1 MSGDWFALL
10 TAEARRTSITATAAR
25 LGYSRTAVSLA
36 LAGKY
41 PGGTDK
47 LAATV
52 LETFRRTQCP
62 HLDREVTPVECAKHG
77 GRVPTSSPAALRLWR
92 ACQACPHRPD
102 ETPSTTNPRPKKA
115 AGKEQTA

>member
-1 MSGDWFALL
+1 MSADWLALL
-10 TAEARRTSITATAAR
+10 ATEAARTSIAATGRR
-25 LGYSRTAVSLA
+25 LGYSRTSISLA

-52 LETFRRTQCP
+52 LAILGRRTCP
-62 HLDREVTPVECAKHG
+62 HLGRDVAPAECAG
-77 GRVPTSSPAALRLWR
+77 NAGEMPTSSPAALRLWR
-92 ACQACPHRPD
+92 ACQACPHRPE
-102 ETPSTTNPRPKKA
+102 ETSITTKPRPGKA

>member
-1 MSGDWFALL
+1 MSGDWLDIL
-10 TAEARRTSITATAAR
+10 TAEARRTTIAATARR

-47 LAATV
+47 LATTV
-52 LETFRRTQCP
+52 LETFCRTLCP
-62 HLDREVTPVECAKHG
+62 HLDREMTPAECAKNG

-92 ACQACPHRPD
+92 ACQACPHKPGVHSH
-102 ETPSTTNPRPKKA
+102 TKPRPET